1 MSGMTRIE
9 RTLAEPPLYSGEP
22 HMRAGNKMTS
32 CCVGASG
39 WPGCRHRIID
49 LTILMNLAWLFYGY
63 EAILVW
69 VALPIA
75 IFLLFWWMDR
85 RKRK

>member
-1 MSGMTRIE
+1 
-9 RTLAEPPLYSGEP
+9 
-22 HMRAGNKMTS
+22 MRLGTAYARQNEMTS
-32 CCVGASG
+32 CSMEASG
-39 WPGCRHRIID
+39 SPGCRHRIID
-49 LTILMNLAWLFYGY
+49 LTILMNLAWLLYGY

-69 VALPIA
+69 VGLPIA